1 MWTRSAATGVA
12 MARILYVED
21 NEDNAY
27 MLTRRL
33 RRNGHEV
40 IVAGDGEQGVAMARA
55 EAPAL
60 ILMDLSL
67 PVLDGWQA
75 TRRLKAMAETRDIP
89 VIALSAHV
97 MEGDKERAL
106 AAGCDD
112 YDVKPINLP
121 RLLGKI
127 AALLPPET
135 AT

>member
-1 MWTRSAATGVA
+1 
-12 MARILYVED
+12 MAKILYIED
-21 NEDNAY
+21 NEDNVY
-27 MLTRRL
+27 MLSRRL

-40 IVAGDGEQGVAMARA
+40 IVAADGEQGVAMACA

-67 PVLDGWQA
+67 PVLDGWKA
-75 TRRLKAMAETRDIP
+75 TRRLKAMAKTRDIP

-112 YDVKPINLP
+112 YDVKPIDLP

-127 AALLPPET
+127 AALLP
-135 AT
+135 A